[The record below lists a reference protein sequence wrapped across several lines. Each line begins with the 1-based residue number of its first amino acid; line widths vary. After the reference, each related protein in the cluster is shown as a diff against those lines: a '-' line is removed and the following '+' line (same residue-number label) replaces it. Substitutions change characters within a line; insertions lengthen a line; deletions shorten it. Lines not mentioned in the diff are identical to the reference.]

1 MTRTQSKRLKSIIVY
16 IKRQS
21 IAFNI
26 VNRAELE
33 TKAKLEKMQDIKK
46 LNIQIMSIRS
56 DMSKNEDQLKDLLRY
71 RQFLESLTPQEFWE
85 ETKRKR
91 YVDYKAAKAVLEG
104 GAATDDKSD
113 VELLEADP
121 DLLLAIDDQVLFFN
135 SPKQLLEIFAEL
147 EENNLALIQNCQET
161 EETLE
166 ELRTKILET
175 DTNM

>member
-1 MTRTQSKRLKSIIVY
+1 
-16 IKRQS
+16 
-21 IAFNI
+21 
-26 VNRAELE
+26 
-33 TKAKLEKMQDIKK
+33 MQDIKK

-91 YVDYKAAKAVLEG
+91 YVDYKAAKAALEG
-104 GAATDDKSD
+104 GPVADDKTGG
-113 VELLEADP
+113 ELLEADP
-121 DLLLAIDDQVLFFN
+121 DLLLAIEDQVLFFN

-175 DTNM
+175 DAKM

>member
-1 MTRTQSKRLKSIIVY
+1 M
-16 IKRQS
+16 
-21 IAFNI
+21 
-26 VNRAELE
+26 E

-46 LNIQIMSIRS
+46 INIQIMSIRS

-85 ETKRKR
+85 ETKKKR
-91 YVDYKAAKAVLEG
+91 YVDYKAAKASAEG
-104 GAATDDKSD
+104 TSVTDDKSGTTGAP
-113 VELLEADP
+113 ELLEADP
-121 DLLLAIDDQVLFFN
+121 DLLLAIEDQVLYFQ

-166 ELRTKILET
+166 ELRAKILET
-175 DTNM
+175 DVKMCDFFKEHS

>member
-1 MTRTQSKRLKSIIVY
+1 
-16 IKRQS
+16 
-21 IAFNI
+21 
-26 VNRAELE
+26 
-33 TKAKLEKMQDIKK
+33 MQDIKK

-91 YVDYKAAKAVLEG
+91 YVDYKAAKAALEG
-104 GAATDDKSD
+104 GAATDDKTGN
-113 VELLEADP
+113 ELLEADP
-121 DLLLAIDDQVLFFN
+121 DLLLAIEDQVLFFN

-166 ELRTKILET
+166 ELRAKILET
-175 DTNM
+175 DAKM